1 MRHRKTTVKL
11 GRKQPHRDAM
21 LAAQVCSLI
30 TYGRIR
36 TTVPKAKASRRLAE
50 KMITLGKKGTLAARR
65 QAIAEL
71 HQEVPVRDL
80 FARLAPG
87 FADRKGGYTR
97 VVRLAKR
104 RATDSSEMAILE
116 WTNYVPPAPKE
127 PKAEKAEAKPAAEA
141 AAAGA
146 KA

>member
-30 TYGRIR
+30 VHGRIR

-65 QAIAEL
+65 QAIAEI
-71 HQEVPVRDL
+71 HQEPAVREL
-80 FARLAPG
+80 FTRLAPG

-97 VVRLAKR
+97 IVRLAGR
-104 RATDSSEMAILE
+104 RVTDSADLAILE
-116 WTNYVPPAPKE
+116 WTNYIPPAPKT
-127 PKAEKAEAKPAAEA
+127 PKAEKAGAKPAEATEA
-141 AAAGA
+141 AA